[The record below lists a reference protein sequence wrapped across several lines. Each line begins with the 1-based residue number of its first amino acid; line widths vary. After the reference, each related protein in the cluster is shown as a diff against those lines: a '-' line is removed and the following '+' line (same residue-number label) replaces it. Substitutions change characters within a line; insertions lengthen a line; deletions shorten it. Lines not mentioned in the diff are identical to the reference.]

1 MNNLTKSVLI
11 VNQLLGALLG
21 SNFTTPMQ
29 QTIDSYPDIRYLG

>member
-11 VNQLLGALLG
+11 VNHLLGILLG

-29 QTIDSYPDIRYLG
+29 QTIDSYPDVRYLG